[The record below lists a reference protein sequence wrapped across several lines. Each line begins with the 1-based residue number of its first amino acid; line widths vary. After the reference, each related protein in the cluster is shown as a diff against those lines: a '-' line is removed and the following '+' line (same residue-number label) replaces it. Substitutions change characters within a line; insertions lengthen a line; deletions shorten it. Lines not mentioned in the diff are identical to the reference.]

1 MNDDNFEKYLK
12 VCNLPVIIN
21 KGFSRI
27 DFLEKYK
34 EYNNLE
40 ACVRDFNIDS
50 ILDERKDFYLLNV
63 YCLMNKPWVIPSGL
77 THNSYKVLDKDLSKI
92 REINEKS
99 NSKIIIV
106 GNITTMKIYHSSDF
120 IIEYI
125 DCKPK
130 IIKNKYYPIYD

>member
-12 VCNLPVIIN
+12 VCNLPIIIN

-34 EYNNLE
+34 EYNNLD

-50 ILDERKDFYLLNV
+50 ILDEQKEFYLLNV
-63 YCLMNKPWVIPSGL
+63 YVLMTKPWVIPSGM
-77 THNSYKVLDKDLSKI
+77 TNKSYKVLDKDISKI
-92 REINEKS
+92 IEINEKS
-99 NSKIIIV
+99 NSKIIII
-106 GNITTMKIYHSSDF
+106 GNTTTMKIYQFSDF

-130 IIKNKYYPIYD
+130 IIKNRYYPIYD

>member
-1 MNDDNFEKYLK
+1 MNDNFEKYLK
-12 VCNLPVIIN
+12 VCNLPVVIN
-21 KGFSRI
+21 RGFSRI

-34 EYNNLE
+34 EYTNLD

-50 ILDERKDFYLLNV
+50 ILDEQKEFYLLSV
-63 YCLMNKPWVIPSGL
+63 YCLMTKPWVIQSGM
-77 THNSYKVLDKDLSKI
+77 TNNSYKILDKDLSKI
-92 REINEKS
+92 KEINEKS

-106 GNITTMKIYHSSDF
+106 GNTTIMIIYQSSDF

-130 IIKNKYYPIYD
+130 IIKNRYYPIYD